1 VRRAQRSGEVTVI
14 LDDGSELLGDELL
27 VAVGRTPDTA
37 DLGLETVGLQPG
49 GYVQVDDSVHVHA
62 AA

>member
-1 VRRAQRSGEVTVI
+1 VI
-14 LDDGSELLGDELL
+14 LDDGCELLGDELL

-49 GYVQVDDSVHVHA
+49 G
-62 AA
+62 